1 MKDFFFIPTCN
12 NFSIQ
17 GFNAAYVAIDKKK
30 TRRESKQQGH

>member
-17 GFNAAYVAIDKKK
+17 GFDAAYAAIDSKKK
-30 TRRESKQQGH
+30 ET